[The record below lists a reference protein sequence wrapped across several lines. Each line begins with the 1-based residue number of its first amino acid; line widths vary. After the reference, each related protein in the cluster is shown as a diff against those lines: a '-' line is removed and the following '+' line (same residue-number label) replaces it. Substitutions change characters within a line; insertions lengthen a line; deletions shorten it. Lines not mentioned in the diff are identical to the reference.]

1 MGVDIVVDT
10 GEDFR
15 VKAFVFGDHERV
27 LACTV
32 ETEAEI
38 VVEEIVP
45 GVAESDVVTA
55 EERCVLHKV
64 AAAGE
69 FVGGLF
75 EQIRGVV
82 EIGERQGVVDLF
94 HGSGCLGVVVD
105 PVAEA

>member
-55 EERCVLHKV
+55 EE
-64 AAAGE
+64 
-69 FVGGLF
+69 
-75 EQIRGVV
+75 
-82 EIGERQGVVDLF
+82 
-94 HGSGCLGVVVD
+94 
-105 PVAEA
+105 